1 VSAEHVVIVGNK
13 FICRH
18 CNETHAVTFPIPMST
33 FAKQSNAFT
42 ELHRDCKPSLSK
54 ERPL

>member
-1 VSAEHVVIVGNK
+1 MSDAHVVTVGNQ

-18 CNETHAVTFPIPMST
+18 CNETHAVTFPIPIST
-33 FAKQSNAFT
+33 FTKQSDAFI

-54 ERPL
+54 ECPL